1 MAYCKQCGAN
11 IPEYAKFCPK
21 CGMANPVEAVQPASD
36 EPTVKPVVP
45 QSEATPPVQQPVPAP
60 QYSDNSVPPQQQP
73 VIQQQASQQPPK
85 PLDFTWFNSHFMLLF
100 VIVGVA
106 AYALSQ
112 LAAVYISISTGFGI
126 VLGVFAILLA
136 AATLAVAIVRY
147 VAAMRETAE
156 LRKKYAMRDNICLAV
171 GIIVFVF
178 VLLTSIALFVMGDML
193 SSFL

>member
-73 VIQQQASQQPPK
+73 VI
-85 PLDFTWFNSHFMLLF
+85 
-100 VIVGVA
+100 
-106 AYALSQ
+106 
-112 LAAVYISISTGFGI
+112 
-126 VLGVFAILLA
+126 
-136 AATLAVAIVRY
+136 
-147 VAAMRETAE
+147 
-156 LRKKYAMRDNICLAV
+156 
-171 GIIVFVF
+171 
-178 VLLTSIALFVMGDML
+178 
-193 SSFL
+193 

>member
-21 CGMANPVEAVQPASD
+21 CGMANPVEAVQQASD

-45 QSEATPPVQQPVPAP
+45 QSEATPPVQQPAREP

-100 VIVGVA
+100 VIVGVV

-126 VLGVFAILLA
+126 VLGVFAILFA

-147 VAAMRETAE
+147 VAAMHETAE

>member
-1 MAYCKQCGAN
+1 
-11 IPEYAKFCPK
+11 
-21 CGMANPVEAVQPASD
+21 
-36 EPTVKPVVP
+36 
-45 QSEATPPVQQPVPAP
+45 
-60 QYSDNSVPPQQQP
+60 
-73 VIQQQASQQPPK
+73 
-85 PLDFTWFNSHFMLLF
+85 MLLF

-126 VLGVFAILLA
+126 VLGVFAILFA

-147 VAAMRETAE
+147 VAAMHETAE
-156 LRKKYAMRDNICLAV
+156 LRKKYGMRDNICLAV